1 MTLAFA
7 QVPDQLAVVALDP
20 GSGRFG
26 PSSDYVFD
34 CWTPI
39 VGPSTVLLWRAPGAG
54 GSGGWQRVRSCR
66 DGGHLRL
73 ARPRHWH
80 GQERHRAADDRP
92 HGGLRAGAVPRE
104 PPARRTHGAGLTER
118 DSGGAVVGYGAAV
131 ARARCSDE
139 IGLEFVQRNREGPYG
154 PLAGAS
160 GGYSGGIVEAGS
172 MARQARQIRRSV
184 RSGSGLHERRSSHT
198 QQIWLRRHSPT
209 AAVGAGSW
217 SARAAYSAAT
227 RWSEAARAERKSST
241 ATGSRAGW
249 RNGPNASRQPGQG
262 WRGSAT
268 RVAQP
273 GRGQMA
279 KRRGAV
285 ASGTSPV

>member
-1 MTLAFA
+1 
-7 QVPDQLAVVALDP
+7 
-20 GSGRFG
+20 
-26 PSSDYVFD
+26 
-34 CWTPI
+34 
-39 VGPSTVLLWRAPGAG
+39 
-54 GSGGWQRVRSCR
+54 
-66 DGGHLRL
+66 
-73 ARPRHWH
+73 
-80 GQERHRAADDRP
+80 
-92 HGGLRAGAVPRE
+92 
-104 PPARRTHGAGLTER
+104 
-118 DSGGAVVGYGAAV
+118 
-131 ARARCSDE
+131 
-139 IGLEFVQRNREGPYG
+139 
-154 PLAGAS
+154 
-160 GGYSGGIVEAGS
+160 

-241 ATGSRAGW
+241 ARGSRAGW
-249 RNGPNASRQPGQG
+249 RNGPKACRQSGQG

-279 KRRGAV
+279 NRRGAV
-285 ASGTSPV
+285 VSGTLPV